1 MTKEAIAITTATVLE
16 CDFSTWVHICA
27 ARKLGLGDEGI
38 LELMT
43 VVDLFTG
50 LNKLMAGLQV
60 VTDEKSW
67 YG

>member
-1 MTKEAIAITTATVLE
+1 MVRLL
-16 CDFSTWVHICA
+16 F
-27 ARKLGLGDEGI
+27 LGRLLPVTGKFAI

-43 VVDLFTG
+43 VVDLFNG